1 MYSIKVFFKSQ
12 IQPQMLFVNLFWIF
26 KCTLHTSQQS
36 QVYLKCRLWYKY
48 FFFLIKHCTVRTN
61 LLAHVYCTLSK
72 KSFRNMKQKSIFANF
87 LVFYFGNFRHIWLKN
102 HAFQHYMLECSKSI
116 FFTVYHTC
124 PGQYFLM
131 QHTYRKINLSF
142 PLMSLN
148 ENEGFRAVNTLS
160 IFYLHEI
167 EQLVRNRLDNF

>member
-1 MYSIKVFFKSQ
+1 MSTYTVKKIFPKYEAKVN
-12 IQPQMLFVNLFWIF
+12 ICWLFGVLFWKF
-26 KCTLHTSQQS
+26 Q
-36 QVYLKCRLWYKY
+36 
-48 FFFLIKHCTVRTN
+48 
-61 LLAHVYCTLSK
+61 AYC
-72 KSFRNMKQKSIFANF
+72 
-87 LVFYFGNFRHIWLKN
+87 IWLKN

-167 EQLVRNRLDNF
+167 EQLVRNRLDNFLEIIWFFNGAVTRNGARIADSHHLRVNPGFQT